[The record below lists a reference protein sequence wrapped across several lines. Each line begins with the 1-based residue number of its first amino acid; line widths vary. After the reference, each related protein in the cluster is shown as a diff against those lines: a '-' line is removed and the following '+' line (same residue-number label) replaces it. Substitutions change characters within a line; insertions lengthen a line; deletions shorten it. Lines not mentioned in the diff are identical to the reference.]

1 MPKVVWRSD
10 AILRLVEENALNGAE
25 EWARA
30 DVLPLSQENCPVDT
44 GTMRG
49 TGSVVREGKTIEIGF
64 GGPSAPYTVRQH
76 EDLTLNHPTGQAKW
90 LENAFNWQLPMLPGR
105 IEQRVRSVL

>member
-1 MPKVVWRSD
+1 
-10 AILRLVEENALNGAE
+10 
-25 EWARA
+25 
-30 DVLPLSQENCPVDT
+30 
-44 GTMRG
+44 MRG

-64 GGPSAPYTVRQH
+64 GGPSAPYTVRKH
-76 EDLTLNHPTGQAKW
+76 ENLTLNHSTGQAKW